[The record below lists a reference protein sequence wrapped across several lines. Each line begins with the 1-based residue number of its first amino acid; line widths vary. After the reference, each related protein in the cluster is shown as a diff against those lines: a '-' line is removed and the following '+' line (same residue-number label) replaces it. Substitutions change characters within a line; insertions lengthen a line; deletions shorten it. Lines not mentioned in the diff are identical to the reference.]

1 VDTPLLPS
9 PGCAACG
16 ERDAVIAAQAEAI
29 AELRAKVERLERLVS
44 RNSGNSSFPPSM
56 DAQPGRAR
64 PKPKPRRRSDGTRG
78 QGKQPGAPGSH
89 LAWSASPH
97 ERADCFPQGSCRC
110 GAALAAGT
118 DLGVAASHQQV
129 EIPLVSARVI
139 QHDRHAVRCGC
150 GHVTWAPAPP
160 GAGAAGTVTYGPN
173 LQAWCVYLMAAHAI
187 PVHRCAELI
196 ASLTGAAPSAGF
208 VHGMLARAAT
218 AVAPATTLIRSL
230 VIAAP
235 AVCCD
240 ETPLRAGPGPGWRK
254 RWLLVAATPL
264 LTYYTLADRNTASFT
279 AFVLPDAAGV
289 VVHDRYAVYDY
300 PKVGVGTHQLC
311 CAHLLRDLEDAA
323 QSYPDAAWPAQITG
337 ALTSLIHAANQ
348 ARARGLPAVPAAV
361 TGPLITAY
369 RDAVTA
375 GLDDL
380 EQRGQPKRPHRMRLL
395 EDLHYREADV
405 LRFVTDTRIPPTSNQ
420 AERDLRPAKT
430 QEKISGR
437 LRSETTTR
445 HRYAIRGYLST
456 ATKHGASPLT
466 TLRDAI
472 TGTPWMPPI
481 PETF

>member
-1 VDTPLLPS
+1 M
-9 PGCAACG
+9 A
-16 ERDAVIAAQAEAI
+16 RDVVIAAQEAAIGEQQAAI
-29 AELRAKVERLERLVS
+29 AELQARVERLERLVS

-64 PKPKPRRRSDGTRG
+64 PKPRPRRRADGSRG

-89 LAWSASPH
+89 LAWSASPD
-97 ERADCFPQGSCRC
+97 ERVACFPQGRCRC
-110 GAALAAGT
+110 GAALGGGA

-150 GHVTWAPAPP
+150 GQVTGAPVPP
-160 GAGAAGTVTYGPN
+160 GAGAPGTVTYGPN
-173 LQAWCVYLMAAHAI
+173 LQAWCVYLMVTHAI

-208 VHGMLARAAT
+208 VHGMLARAAA
-218 AVAPATTLIRSL
+218 AVAAANTLIRAL

-264 LTYYTLADRNTASFT
+264 LTYYTLADRNTASFA

-323 QSYPDAAWPAQITG
+323 QTYPDAAWPAQITA
-337 ALTSLIHAANQ
+337 ALSGLIHAANT
-348 ARARGLPAVPAAV
+348 ARAQGLPAIPAGIA
-361 TGPLITAY
+361 GPLAHAFKHGVLVGLSQIPRVPGRKQEPG
-369 RDAVTA
+369 RD
-375 GLDDL
+375 
-380 EQRGQPKRPHRMRLL
+380 LL
-395 EDLHYREADV
+395 ECLRDRQDDV
-405 LRFVTDTRIPPTSNQ
+405 LRFTTDLRIPPTSNQ

-445 HRYAIRGYLST
+445 NRYAIRGYLST
-456 ATKHGASPLT
+456 ATKHGASAIT

-481 PETF
+481 PDNL